1 MPSYSPRFLLICLM
15 LVLLPLQ
22 GFASTGL
29 WAFLH
34 ENAVQTTPAA
44 GVHNNDH
51 GLIHCEA
58 MQQYHQQNQ
67 HASAQVSA
75 HDNLGA
81 KPDVQNHCKGA
92 SPCCIGIALLLQ
104 QPAPWFSPV
113 TATVYPLAFHS
124 FSSAPARALER
135 PPKKSIV

>member
-34 ENAVQTTPAA
+34 ENAMQTAPADRA
-44 GVHNNDH
+44 NNNDH

-58 MQQYHQQNQ
+58 MQQYQ
-67 HASAQVSA
+67 SA
-75 HDNLGA
+75 HDNHGA
-81 KPDVQNHCKGA
+81 KPDAQNHCKGA
-92 SPCCIGIALLLQ
+92 SPCCIGVALLFL
-104 QPAPWFSPV
+104 PTDSWFLPG

-135 PPKKSIV
+135 PPKKFSA